1 MTKVNIINKA
11 IEEADLIFLDGGLIK
26 PYVIDDNELF
36 YLDMVMYENKFVKL
50 CELGEVKAYEQ

>member
-1 MTKVNIINKA
+1 MTKVDIINKA
-11 IEEADLIFLDGGLIK
+11 IEEADLVFLGEGLIK

-36 YLDMVMYENKFVKL
+36 YLDMVTYENKFVKL